1 VTLIYLSAA
10 WVTGIYLGSK
20 TALPWGII
28 FTGFLPL
35 CLIPFLW
42 RYKKQLLIA
51 GFCLFALLGGCIRL
65 QSSLPVINEQQLQFY
80 NDKGTVEIEGMV
92 CTEPEAGNT
101 TSTLQLSASGIR
113 IDDTE
118 KEISGKA
125 LIRVPRYQEHHY
137 GDILKITGKAE
148 TPPQFDDFD
157 YKAYL
162 ARQGIYSVINYPE
175 IEILDTDK
183 GFKPLTWIYA
193 LRNRLSQSL
202 SLALPEPQ
210 ASLAQGILLGLRG
223 NIPYSLQEAFSR
235 TGTAHLLAISGLH
248 LSIII
253 GIVLSAG
260 IWLFGRRYSIYIWL
274 ALLAIWLYALV
285 TGMNPPVVRGAVMGS
300 MFLIAE
306 YLGRQRSASTALAF
320 AAAVMVGIEPQ
331 ILWDASFQLSFLA
344 MTGLIFLAPYFQAC
358 TRKGID
364 ITIGKEGAAAPLC
377 NFIADS
383 FAVTLAAILAT
394 WPVIAYYFDVVS
406 FVGLPATFFALLA
419 LPGIIITS
427 ALVAGAGLWTPLLA
441 QALGWIAWLFL
452 SYFILVIQAFD
463 ALPFSSAKLS
473 TIHIWQIC
481 IYYFFLAATMAAI
494 NYQKQLADFF
504 HLAGSKISPSVSRVS
519 SLALKTPKTWLLY
532 PLLIATILV
541 WVAFLNMPDD
551 RLHVSILD
559 VGQGDAILIQTPNRQ
574 DILIDGGPNPQAI
587 RLELGKRLPFW
598 DKTIDLVILTQP
610 QADHVTGLIEVLKKY
625 NVPQVIEP
633 EITYDSVTYQQ
644 WLKSVDDN
652 EIKHEIGHTGQ
663 DVNLGNGIKLEILHP
678 SSPLLQDT
686 SDDIDN
692 NGMVLRLSWNEISFL
707 FTADISREAEWHLVA
722 QRANLKSTVLKV
734 AHHGSQ
740 TSTSPEFLA
749 VVSPEVATISVG
761 ANNRFGLPDNE
772 VVDRLTEQVGNDNLY
787 LTSTHGTIE
796 FITDGNKLW
805 VKYDKQPAKTK
816 SVLSLLIYSSFWR
829 RVLDI

>member
-1 VTLIYLSAA
+1 
-10 WVTGIYLGSK
+10 VTGIYLGSK
-20 TALPWGII
+20 IALPWGIVFI
-28 FTGFLPL
+28 GFLPL
-35 CLIPFLW
+35 CLIPFLS
-42 RYKKQLLIA
+42 RYKTQLLIA

-80 NDKGTVEIEGMV
+80 NDKGTAEIEGMV

-101 TSTLQLSASGIR
+101 TSILQLSASEIQRDGVK
-113 IDDTE
+113 

-125 LIRVPRYQEHHY
+125 LIRVPRYQEYHY
-137 GDILKITGKAE
+137 GDILRITGKLE

-157 YKAYL
+157 YKGYL
-162 ARQGIYSVINYPE
+162 ARQGIYSVINYPK
-175 IEILDTDK
+175 IEILDTGR
-183 GFKPLTWIYA
+183 GFKPLAWIYS

-223 NIPYSLQEAFSR
+223 NIPYPLNQAFSR
-235 TGTAHLLAISGLH
+235 TGTAHVLAISGINI
-248 LSIII
+248 SIVI
-253 GIVLSAG
+253 GMLLAAG
-260 IWLFGRRYSIYIWL
+260 IWIFGKRYSIYIWL

-320 AAAVMVGIEPQ
+320 AAAVMIGIEPQ
-331 ILWDASFQLSFLA
+331 VLWDASFQLSFLA
-344 MTGLIFLAPYFQAC
+344 MAGLIFISPYLQAWG
-358 TRKGID
+358 RKGV
-364 ITIGKEGAAAPLC
+364 TAAVGREGTAASLC
-377 NFIADS
+377 NFAADS

-427 ALVAGAGLWTPLLA
+427 ALVAGAGLLAPFLA

-452 SYFILVIQAFD
+452 SYFILVVQAFD
-463 ALPFSSAKLS
+463 ALPFSSTKLS
-473 TIHIWQIC
+473 SIHIWQIW
-481 IYYFFLAATMAAI
+481 IYYALLVAIMAAI
-494 NYQKQLADFF
+494 NYRRQLADFF

-519 SLALKTPKTWLLY
+519 GLALKLPKKWVIS
-532 PLLIATILV
+532 PLLIAAILV
-541 WVAFLNMPDD
+541 WVTFLNMPDD
-551 RLHVSILD
+551 KLHVSILD

-574 DILIDGGPNPQAI
+574 DILIDGGPSPQAI
-587 RLELGKRLPFW
+587 SLELGKRLPFW

-633 EITYDSVTYQQ
+633 GIAYNSVTYQQ
-644 WLKSVDDN
+644 WLKLVNNN
-652 EIKHEIGHTGQ
+652 EIKHEIGHAGQ
-663 DVNLGNGIKLEILHP
+663 ELNLGNGIKMEILHP

-692 NGMVLRLSWNEISFL
+692 NGMVLRLSWNEVSFL
-707 FTADISREAEWHLVA
+707 FTADIGREAEWYLIA
-722 QRANLKSTVLKV
+722 QRANLKTTVLKV

-749 VVSPEVATISVG
+749 VVNPEVAAISVG
-761 ANNRFGLPDNE
+761 ANNRFGLPYSE
-772 VVDRLTEQVGNDNLY
+772 VVDRLIEQVGSDRVY

-796 FITDGNKLW
+796 FVTDGDRLW
-805 VKYDKQPAKTK
+805 VKYDK
-816 SVLSLLIYSSFWR
+816 
-829 RVLDI
+829 

>member
-1 VTLIYLSAA
+1 M
-10 WVTGIYLGSK
+10 
-20 TALPWGII
+20 
-28 FTGFLPL
+28 
-35 CLIPFLW
+35 
-42 RYKKQLLIA
+42 
-51 GFCLFALLGGCIRL
+51 RL
-65 QSSLPVINEQQLQFY
+65 QSSLPVVNEQHIQFY
-80 NDKGTVEIEGMV
+80 NDNGIVEFEGMV
-92 CTEPEAGNT
+92 CTEPETGGT
-101 TSTLQLSASGIR
+101 TYTLQLSASEIQ

-125 LIRVPRYQEHHY
+125 LIRVPRYQEYHY
-137 GDILKITGKAE
+137 GDILKITGKPE
-148 TPPQFDDFD
+148 TPPQFADFD

-162 ARQGIYSVINYPE
+162 ARQGIYSIINYPE
-175 IEILDTDK
+175 IEIMDTGK
-183 GFKPLTWIYA
+183 GFKPLAWIYS

-223 NIPYSLQEAFSR
+223 NIPYSLNQALSR
-235 TGTAHLLAISGLH
+235 TGTAHLLAISGLNI
-248 LSIII
+248 SIVI
-253 GIVLSAG
+253 GILVAAG
-260 IWLFGRRYSIYIWL
+260 IWLFGRRYYIYIWL

-344 MTGLIFLAPYFQAC
+344 MTGLIFLAPYFQSW

-427 ALVAGAGLWTPLLA
+427 ALVAGAGLWAPLLA

-473 TIHIWQIC
+473 NVHIWQIW
-481 IYYFFLAATMAAI
+481 IYYAFLAAIMAAI
-494 NYQKQLADFF
+494 NYRKQLADFF
-504 HLAGSKISPSVSRVS
+504 HLAGSKISPSVSRATGLV
-519 SLALKTPKTWLLY
+519 LKVPKTWVIY

-551 RLHVSILD
+551 RLHISILD

-574 DILIDGGPNPQAI
+574 DILIDGGPSPRAI
-587 RLELGKRLPFW
+587 RLELGKKLPFW

-610 QADHVTGLIEVLKKY
+610 QADHVTGLIEVLNKY
-625 NVPQVIEP
+625 NVTQVIEP
-633 EITYDSVTYQQ
+633 EITYNSVTYQQ
-644 WLKSVDDN
+644 WLKSVNDN
-652 EIKHEIGHTGQ
+652 EIKHETACGGQ
-663 DVNLGNGIKLEILHP
+663 EIELGNGIKLEVLNP
-678 SSPLLQDT
+678 PLPLLRGT
-686 SDDIDN
+686 LDDIDN
-692 NGMVLRLSWNEISFL
+692 NGTVLRLSWNEISFL
-707 FTADISREAEWHLVA
+707 FTADIGCEAEWHLIA
-722 QRANLKSTVLKV
+722 QRANIKSTVLKV

-749 VVSPEVATISVG
+749 VANPELAAISVG
-761 ANNRFGLPDNE
+761 TNNRFGLPDSQ
-772 VVDRLTEQVGNDNLY
+772 VVDRLTERVGSDRLY
-787 LTSTHGTIE
+787 MTSTHGTIE
-796 FITDGNKLW
+796 FITDGNRLW
-805 VKYDKQPAKTK
+805 VKHDK
-816 SVLSLLIYSSFWR
+816 
-829 RVLDI
+829 

>member
-1 VTLIYLSAA
+1 MTLIYLSAA

-20 TALPWGII
+20 IALPWGIVFI
-28 FTGFLPL
+28 GFLPL
-35 CLIPFLW
+35 CLIPFLS
-42 RYKKQLLIA
+42 RYKTQLLIA

-80 NDKGTVEIEGMV
+80 NDKGTAEIEGMV

-101 TSTLQLSASGIR
+101 TSILQLSASEIQRDGVK
-113 IDDTE
+113 

-125 LIRVPRYQEHHY
+125 LIRVPRYQEYHY
-137 GDILKITGKAE
+137 GDILRITGKLE

-157 YKAYL
+157 YKGYL
-162 ARQGIYSVINYPE
+162 ARQGIYSVINYPK
-175 IEILDTDK
+175 IEILDTGR
-183 GFKPLTWIYA
+183 GFKPLAWIYS

-223 NIPYSLQEAFSR
+223 NIPYPLNQAFSR
-235 TGTAHLLAISGLH
+235 TGTAHVLAISGINI
-248 LSIII
+248 SIVI
-253 GIVLSAG
+253 GMLLAAG
-260 IWLFGRRYSIYIWL
+260 IWIFGKRYSIYIWL

-300 MFLIAE
+300 MFLTAE

-320 AAAVMVGIEPQ
+320 AAAVMIGIEPQ
-331 ILWDASFQLSFLA
+331 VLWDASFQLSFLA
-344 MTGLIFLAPYFQAC
+344 MAGLIFISPYLQAWG
-358 TRKGID
+358 RKGV
-364 ITIGKEGAAAPLC
+364 TAAVGREGTAASLC
-377 NFIADS
+377 NFAADS

-427 ALVAGAGLWTPLLA
+427 ALVAGAGLLAPFLA
-441 QALGWIAWLFL
+441 QALGWIAWLFP
-452 SYFILVIQAFD
+452 SYFILVVQAFD
-463 ALPFSSAKLS
+463 ALPFSSTKLS
-473 TIHIWQIC
+473 SIHIWQIW
-481 IYYFFLAATMAAI
+481 IYYALLVAIMAAI
-494 NYQKQLADFF
+494 NYRRQLADFF

-519 SLALKTPKTWLLY
+519 GLALKLPKKWVIS
-532 PLLIATILV
+532 PLLIAAILV
-541 WVAFLNMPDD
+541 WVTFLNMPDD
-551 RLHVSILD
+551 KLHVSILD

-574 DILIDGGPNPQAI
+574 DILIDGGPSPQAI
-587 RLELGKRLPFW
+587 SLELGKRLPFW

-633 EITYDSVTYQQ
+633 GIAYNSVTYQQ
-644 WLKSVDDN
+644 WLKLVNNN
-652 EIKHEIGHTGQ
+652 EIKHEIGHAGQ
-663 DVNLGNGIKLEILHP
+663 ELNLGNGIKMEILHP

-692 NGMVLRLSWNEISFL
+692 NGMVLRLSWNEVSFL
-707 FTADISREAEWHLVA
+707 FTADIGREAEWYLIA
-722 QRANLKSTVLKV
+722 QRANLKTTVLKV

-749 VVSPEVATISVG
+749 VVNPEVAAISVG
-761 ANNRFGLPDNE
+761 ANNRFGLPYSE
-772 VVDRLTEQVGNDNLY
+772 VVDRLIEQVGSDRVY

-796 FITDGNKLW
+796 FVTDGDRLW
-805 VKYDKQPAKTK
+805 VKYDK
-816 SVLSLLIYSSFWR
+816 
-829 RVLDI
+829 

>member
-20 TALPWGII
+20 IALPWGII
-28 FTGFLPL
+28 FIGFLPL
-35 CLIPFLW
+35 CLIPFLLQ
-42 RYKKQLLIA
+42 YKKHLLIA

-80 NDKGTVEIEGMV
+80 NDKGTVELEGMV

-101 TSTLQLSASGIR
+101 TSTLQLSDGEIQINGAK
-113 IDDTE
+113 

-125 LIRVPRYQEHHY
+125 LIRVSRYQEYHY
-137 GDILKITGKAE
+137 GDTLKVTGKLE

-157 YKAYL
+157 YKGYL
-162 ARQGIYSVINYPE
+162 ARQEIYSVINYPE
-175 IEILDTDK
+175 IEILDT
-183 GFKPLTWIYA
+183 GRGCKPLAWIYS

-223 NIPYSLQEAFSR
+223 NIPYSLNQAFSR
-235 TGTAHLLAISGLH
+235 TGTAHVLAISGINI
-248 LSIII
+248 SIVI
-253 GIVLSAG
+253 GMLLAAG
-260 IWLFGRRYSIYIWL
+260 IWIFGKRYSIYIWL
-274 ALLAIWLYALV
+274 ALLTIWLYALV
-285 TGMNPPVVRGAVMGS
+285 TGMNPPVVRGAIMGS
-300 MFLIAE
+300 MFLLAE

-331 ILWDASFQLSFLA
+331 VLWDASFQLSFLA
-344 MTGLIFLAPYFQAC
+344 MAGLIFLAPYFQSWA
-358 TRKGID
+358 RKGIAV
-364 ITIGKEGAAAPLC
+364 TIGREGAAASLC

-394 WPVIAYYFDVVS
+394 WPVIAYYFGVVS
-406 FVGLPATFFALLA
+406 FVGLPATFFALLT

-427 ALVAGAGLWTPLLA
+427 ALVAGAGLLAPFLA

-452 SYFILVIQAFD
+452 SYFILVVQAFD

-473 TIHIWQIC
+473 SIHIWQIW
-481 IYYFFLAATMAAI
+481 IYYAFLAVIMAAI
-494 NYQKQLADFF
+494 NYRKQLVDLF
-504 HLAGSKISPSVSRVS
+504 HLTAFKISPSVSRAS
-519 SLALKTPKTWLLY
+519 GLALKLPKKWLIY
-532 PLLIATILV
+532 PLLIAAILV

-551 RLHVSILD
+551 KLHVSILD

-574 DILIDGGPNPQAI
+574 DILIDGGPSPQAI
-587 RLELGKRLPFW
+587 GLELGKRLPFW

-610 QADHVTGLIEVLKKY
+610 QADHVVGLIEVLQKY
-625 NVPQVIEP
+625 KVQQIIEP
-633 EITYDSVTYQQ
+633 GIAYNSATYQQ
-644 WLKSVDDN
+644 WLKLVNGN
-652 EIKHEIGHTGQ
+652 EIKHEIGHAGQ
-663 DVNLGNGIKLEILHP
+663 EVNLGNGIKLEILHP
-678 SSPLLQDT
+678 PSPLLQDT

-692 NGMVLRLSWNEISFL
+692 NGIVLRLSWNKVSFL
-707 FTADISREAEWHLVA
+707 FTADIGHETEWHLIA
-722 QRANLKSTVLKV
+722 QRANLKSTALKV

-749 VVSPEVATISVG
+749 VVNPEIAAISVG
-761 ANNRFGLPDNE
+761 TNNRFGLPDSE
-772 VVDRLTEQVGNDNLY
+772 IVDRLTERLGSDRLY

-796 FITDGNKLW
+796 FITDGNRLW
-805 VKYDKQPAKTK
+805 VKYDK
-816 SVLSLLIYSSFWR
+816 
-829 RVLDI
+829 